1 MQYEDAYIQ
10 GASALAELLPAELP
24 ADPATRIAVLQDV
37 IPKAQEALGNKGH
50 WEHGDWLSACEG
62 ISHVA
67 VRWLEDGVLAKVNA
81 DE

>member
-10 GASALAELLPAELP
+10 GASALAEFLPSEVP

-37 IPKAQEALGNKGH
+37 IPKAQEALGHKGY
-50 WEHGDWLSACEG
+50 WEHEDWLSACEG

-67 VRWLEDGVLAKVNA
+67 VRWLEEGVLAKVNV